1 MIKVIKN
8 QTVIDEADN
17 MGKKITEIIGRTN
30 TKTDQLSIAKIS
42 SPKGWTEP
50 GQTPKF
56 DEYTTVSKGTL
67 RIETKEGSVD
77 IEADQSVIIE
87 KNTWVKYSTPHDG
100 GAEYIAI
107 CLPAFSL
114 TLANRDK

>member
-8 QTVIDEADN
+8 QTKINESGN
-17 MGKKITEIIGRTN
+17 TEKEITEFIGRTN
-30 TKTDQLSIAKIS
+30 SKTDQLSIAKLS

-56 DEYTTVSKGTL
+56 DEYTIVLKGIL
-67 RIETKEGSVD
+67 QIETKEGTVD
-77 IEADQSVIIE
+77 IKANQSVIIE
-87 KNTWVKYSTPHDG
+87 RNTWVKYSTPYDG
-100 GAEYIAI
+100 GAEYMAI

-114 TLANRDK
+114 NLANRD